1 MLLVRTRRVPIN
13 STLRASALSISAN
26 ERMECLTTSLRK
38 DEVACPKPYCKQKCL
53 SVSHKGVVYQ
63 CVKAMREHTGI
74 SIHAIYQAL
83 SKDGSTERC
92 GEPRGG
98 RMGNV
103 RPITIG
109 KYSWPS
115 VSAMAREI
123 GVERSTITKQLK
135 RSPQKALASVMLWE
149 REKEIKN
156 E

>member
-1 MLLVRTRRVPIN
+1 MSDVV
-13 STLRASALSISAN
+13 
-26 ERMECLTTSLRK
+26 
-38 DEVACPKPYCKQKCL
+38 CPKPHCKQKCL
-53 SVSHKGVVYQ
+53 PVSHKGVVYQ
-63 CVKAMREHTGI
+63 CVKAMHEHTGI

-83 SKDGSTERC
+83 SRWGSTDQC

-103 RPITIG
+103 KPVSIG

-123 GVERSTITKQLK
+123 GIERSTAAKQLK
-135 RSPQKALASVMLWE
+135 RDPDKVLAAVMRWE
-149 REKEIKN
+149 REREIK

>member
-1 MLLVRTRRVPIN
+1 MT
-13 STLRASALSISAN
+13 
-26 ERMECLTTSLRK
+26 
-38 DEVACPKPYCKQKCL
+38 EVVCPKLHCKQNCL

-63 CVKAMREHTGI
+63 CVKAMHEHTGI
-74 SIHAIYQAL
+74 SIHSIYQAL
-83 SKDGSTERC
+83 SRWGSTDRC

-123 GVERSTITKQLK
+123 GIERSTAAKQLK
-135 RSPQKALASVMLWE
+135 RDPIKVVAAVWRWE
-149 REKEIKN
+149 REKEMK